1 MTISSSSAVP
11 MALSTSGKWKLVRN
25 VTITP
30 WAVETCRY
38 IFHRTSSR
46 FFADFYTLCTSGN
59 MNEYS
64 TEKVWSLQLHLTVHM
79 VPTWVAPKRHLDR
92 LTHFCTAYQCAQIT
106 IMSPVVAVNG
116 FYWSQPLFD
125 TWLLGPIWDP
135 PYETSW
141 EYWMKYSL
149 APTDDLMTPPP
160 SSISI
165 GSPVFALYICMTST
179 QTMLRVTSAAIG
191 PHRYVHS
198 VHAMRPKNWKFDKLM
213 QCRWIALQDI

>member
-30 WAVETCRY
+30 WTVETCRY

-135 PYETSW
+135 PYETSPPKQHLDRFTRFCTVNL
-141 EYWMKYSL
+141 YDQHTDHATCDICSNRPASL
-149 APTDDLMTPPP
+149 
-160 SSISI
+160 
-165 GSPVFALYICMTST
+165 CT
-179 QTMLRVTSAAIG
+179 QCACDAT
-191 PHRYVHS
+191 
-198 VHAMRPKNWKFDKLM
+198 
-213 QCRWIALQDI
+213 